1 LKSTGVTRKIDEL
14 GRVVIPKEIRRN
26 LGIRDGENLEIFTDE
41 ESIILKKHS
50 LISRYEDLA
59 IQLTELIHSIYKL
72 DILITDREKV
82 ISSSIPEKV
91 LNKKIEER
99 LVSLIDNRESYVS
112 KEKASLKFEDFELNG
127 YITIMPII
135 AASDSLGLV
144 ILSSN
149 ELKNQENLAKFVAKI
164 LADKI
169 NIF

>member
-1 LKSTGVTRKIDEL
+1 MKSTGVTRKIDEL

-50 LISRYEDLA
+50 LISKYEDLA
-59 IQLTELIHSIYKL
+59 NKLTELIYNIYKI
-72 DILITDREKV
+72 DIIITDREKV
-82 ISSSIPEKV
+82 ISSSIKEDI
-91 LNKKIEER
+91 LDKKIEEK
-99 LVSLIDNRESYVS
+99 LVSLIDNRESYIS
-112 KEKASLKFEDFELNG
+112 KEKTALKFFDYELNG

-135 AASDSLGLV
+135 ASSDSLGLV

-149 ELKNQENLAKFVAKI
+149 EFKNQENLAKFVAKI

>member
-1 LKSTGVTRKIDEL
+1 MKSTGVTRKIDEL

-26 LGIRDGENLEIFTDE
+26 LSIRDGENLEIFTDE

-50 LISRYEDLA
+50 LISKYEDLA
-59 IQLTELIHSIYKL
+59 NKLTELIYNIYKI
-72 DILITDREKV
+72 DIIITDREKV
-82 ISSSIPEKV
+82 ISSSIKENILDK
-91 LNKKIEER
+91 NIEEK
-99 LVSLIDNRESYVS
+99 LVSLIDNRESYIS
-112 KEKASLKFEDFELNG
+112 KEKTTLKFLDYELNG

-135 AASDSLGLV
+135 ASSDSLGLV

-149 ELKNQENLAKFVAKI
+149 EFKNQENLAKFVAKI